1 MQRNL
6 LLALALTLTTTLA
19 ASLTPRD
26 DAASLIPRDFVHY
39 PPFACEPN
47 RCEVCHEN
55 CQASRI
61 KHGYTRDWLVHTCYD
76 KTCVNSGDCLGCCN
90 QNKEPC
96 PWVGGWCRIP
106 GVCCTDSGGCPPFP
120 PKALA

>member
-96 PWVGGWCRIP
+96 PLLLRQRH
-106 GVCCTDSGGCPPFP
+106 SGQPESSEAKRPLLPFERD
-120 PKALA
+120 